1 MSCGSRLPLRQAGHS
16 ARAVV
21 ETDVAQQ
28 PVVQMARRLS
38 QLLRLALH
46 QVGIAQ
52 LDDQRA
58 GRHREAAEQA
68 TANPAGGGLTGQVR
82 TTRTGHV
89 GHRSCLLS
97 LAAPDAI
104 SGAGPPLACP
114 CSGAISA
121 TPTSELPSLMPHT
134 N

>member
-58 GRHREAAEQA
+58 GRHRAAAEQA
-68 TANPAGGGLTGQVR
+68 TANTAGVGPNWQVR
-82 TTRTGHV
+82 TTPN
-89 GHRSCLLS
+89 
-97 LAAPDAI
+97 AP
-104 SGAGPPLACP
+104 AGPPSCP
-114 CSGAISA
+114 LSRPPPPPLPG
-121 TPTSELPSLMPHT
+121 TSPAPPVAQPPLPPPR
-134 N
+134 